1 MSVTVTV
8 TFATAAEAAAF
19 LAGNA
24 KTSKP
29 AAETP
34 KAADTPRTAEA
45 AAPKADAQ
53 STKELD
59 FDKDVLPAMKAYAAK
74 VSRDDFAA
82 LLKKHGVAKVPEL
95 KAKPDTWADIVD
107 TCKG

>member
-24 KTSKP
+24 KTNKP
-29 AAETP
+29 AADPP

-45 AAPKADAQ
+45 ADPKADAQ

-59 FDKDVLPAMKAYAAK
+59 FEKDVVPAMKAYAAK
-74 VSRDDFAA
+74 VSRNDFAA
-82 LLKKHGVAKVPEL
+82 LLKKYGVAKVPEL
-95 KAKPDTWADIVD
+95 KARPDIWDDLVD
-107 TCKG
+107 TCTG

>member
-24 KTSKP
+24 SKKP
-29 AAETP
+29 AAEPP